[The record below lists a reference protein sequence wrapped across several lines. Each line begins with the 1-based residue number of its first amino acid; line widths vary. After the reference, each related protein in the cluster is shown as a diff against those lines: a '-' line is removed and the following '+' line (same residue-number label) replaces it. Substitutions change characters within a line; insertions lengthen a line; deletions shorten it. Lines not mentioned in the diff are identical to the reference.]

1 MPSSNNAST
10 PSSPCV
16 LVTGGA
22 GFIGSHTVLELITQ
36 GFKVVVVDNLCNSCE
51 EPLRRIEKLSGLTE
65 QIPFHS
71 VDLANIDALRGVFK
85 AHTISSVIH
94 FAALKAV
101 GESVQKPLEYYRNNI
116 TGTLNLLEVMLQFGV
131 KNIVFSSS
139 ATVYKAD
146 YDGNPLRE
154 TNELGCTSPYGRTKL
169 YMESII
175 RDVVD
180 ANSGWNAIM
189 LRYFNPTGA
198 HESGTMGEDPQQ
210 IPNNLM
216 PYMSQVAVGN
226 LKELRVFG
234 TDYNT
239 RDGTGVRD
247 YIHVM
252 DLAEAHVVALKR
264 LPLHKGYEVFN
275 VGSGTGQTVLEMI
288 EAMSEACG
296 KKIPYVLE
304 GRRPGDIDT
313 ILCDPTKSTKELG
326 FQVSRDLKQMC
337 TDLWRWQKNNPNGYK

>member
-1 MPSSNNAST
+1 MPASNGTT
-10 PSSPCV
+10 PSTV

-22 GFIGSHTVLELITQ
+22 GFIGSHTVLELLTQ
-36 GFKVVVVDNLCNSCE
+36 GYKVVVVDNLCNSCE
-51 EPLRRIEKLSGLTE
+51 EPLRRIEKLTGQKE
-65 QIPFHS
+65 RIPFYQ
-71 VDLANIDALRGVFK
+71 VDLADMEALSVVFK
-85 AHTISSVIH
+85 EHSISSVIH

-101 GESVQKPLEYYRNNI
+101 GESVSKPLEYYRNNVA
-116 TGTLNLLEVMLQFGV
+116 GTLNLLDVMIQFGV

-146 YDGNPLRE
+146 YDGNALRE

-175 RDVVD
+175 RDV
-180 ANSGWNAIM
+180 AAARGGWNAVM

-198 HESGTMGEDPQQ
+198 HESGIMGEDPQQ

-226 LKELRVFG
+226 LKELHVFG
-234 TDYNT
+234 SDYNT

-252 DLAEAHVVALKR
+252 DLAEAHVVALRR
-264 LPLHKGYEVFN
+264 LLENRGYEIFN

-288 EAMSEACG
+288 DAFSEACG
-296 KKIPYVLE
+296 RRIPYVIDD
-304 GRRPGDIDT
+304 RRDGDIDT
-313 ILCDPTKSTKELG
+313 ILCDPTKAVNELG
-326 FQVSRDLKQMC
+326 FKVHRDLKQMC
-337 TDLWRWQKNNPNGYK
+337 SDLWRWQENNPNGYR